1 MKKHG
6 GKQSSM
12 KQKKLAAKKRGGARP
27 GSGPKPKPA
36 EQLKVA
42 YSTRLDPEVVA
53 CIREQDNQV
62 AFLEVASGS
71 RKSFGGGKAAKPGH
85 CNSVWRGV
93 TISTGG

>member
-6 GKQSSM
+6 GKQSDM

-27 GSGPKPKPA
+27 GSGPKPKPP

-53 CIREQDNQV
+53 CIKAQAKQV
-62 AFLEVASGS
+62 AFLEACVRRS
-71 RKSFGGGKAAKPGH
+71 KEF
-85 CNSVWRGV
+85 RGR
-93 TISTGG
+93 

>member
-6 GKQSSM
+6 GKLNSM

-27 GSGPKPKPA
+27 GSGPKPKPP

-62 AFLEVASGS
+62 AFIEACV
-71 RKSFGGGKAAKPGH
+71 RKSKEF
-85 CNSVWRGV
+85 RGR
-93 TISTGG
+93 

>member
-6 GKQSSM
+6 GKLSDM

-27 GSGPKPKPA
+27 GSGPKPKPP

-53 CIREQDNQV
+53 CIKEQENQV
-62 AFLEVASGS
+62 AFLEACVK
-71 RKSFGGGKAAKPGH
+71 KSKEF
-85 CNSVWRGV
+85 RGR
-93 TISTGG
+93 

>member
-6 GKQSSM
+6 GKQSDM

-27 GSGPKPKPA
+27 GSGPKPKPL

-53 CIREQDNQV
+53 CIRKQDNQV
-62 AFLEVASGS
+62 AFLEACV
-71 RKSFGGGKAAKPGH
+71 RKSKEF
-85 CNSVWRGV
+85 RGR
-93 TISTGG
+93 

>member
-6 GKQSSM
+6 GKLSDM
-12 KQKKLAAKKRGGARP
+12 TQKKLAAKKRGGARL

-53 CIREQDNQV
+53 CIKAQAKQV
-62 AFLEVASGS
+62 AFLEACV
-71 RKSFGGGKAAKPGH
+71 RKSKEF
-85 CNSVWRGV
+85 RGR
-93 TISTGG
+93 